1 LSAYNELID
10 SYYRAWF
17 RFHPETAVEMGV
29 EGYSNI
35 LTPYDDDDIGALITL
50 NEKLIDAVDGFD
62 QSELTDD
69 QNTDLQLMLG
79 SALIESKQLIDADWR
94 IKDPTRFIPVNAIY
108 QLTLRPVKDR
118 KTAIQARLSGIPHYL
133 RGAKAHLSSEPQNI
147 PPIWLES
154 AIIEAQQGVEYFR
167 SLTDNPVVEPFRLHS
182 EIEDAAHALDDF
194 AKFMQKDLVKQARG
208 EFACGR
214 EMFEMLL
221 NFRHGINCDADTIYK
236 FGQELFDST
245 WQDLCNITESLTGH
259 RDVAALTTKIQNQ
272 FKPDGNLLAHY
283 KTTMQSA
290 YEFVKANDLVSLPAQ
305 QLLHVVDTPGFL
317 RHQIPLAAYMDPL
330 PTDTTQTGYYY
341 VTPPVDEASW
351 GEHNLISLQH
361 TCVHE
366 AWPGH
371 HLQFVTANQQ
381 SVSSSWPRMV
391 NASASMYEGWAL
403 YCEQLMFEQGFLN
416 QLESEFVLLK
426 DRLWRAMRVMI
437 DVDLHV
443 NKVPV
448 EECIEKMQQK
458 LGFSEAQA
466 RGDITW
472 YTQYPTVPLGYAVG
486 WSLINKTRDRLQTI
500 EQDFSLKSF
509 HDRLLSSG
517 SIGLPWVLRH
527 NFGESLWNSVQ
538 ESVFTTLAPTHK
550 GKRC

>member
-1 LSAYNELID
+1 MSIYNDLLD

-17 RFHPETAVEMGV
+17 RFHPETAVELGV
-29 EGYSNI
+29 EGYSNT
-35 LTPYDDDDIGALITL
+35 LTPYGDDDIGALITL
-50 NEKLIDAVDGFD
+50 NEKLIDAIDGLNR
-62 QSELTDD
+62 SELTED
-69 QNTDLQLMLG
+69 QNIDLQLMMG

-108 QLTLRPVKDR
+108 QLTIRPIKHR
-118 KTAIQARLSGIPHYL
+118 KAALQSRLGEIPHYL
-133 RGAKAHLSSEPQNI
+133 RGAKAHLSSEPRSI

-154 AIIEAQQGVEYFR
+154 AITEAQQGVEYLR
-167 SLTDNPVVEPFRLHS
+167 SLTVHPIVEPFRLIS
-182 EIEDAAHALDDF
+182 EIDDAAHALDDF
-194 AKFMQKDLVKQARG
+194 AKFMEKDLVKLANG
-208 EFACGR
+208 DFACGP

-221 NFRHGINCDADTIYK
+221 NFRHGLNSDADTIYK
-236 FGQELFDST
+236 FGKELFDST
-245 WQDLCNITESLTGH
+245 WQDLCNITESITGNQ
-259 RDVAALTTKIQNQ
+259 DVAALTAKIQNQ
-272 FKPDGNLLAHY
+272 FRPDGNLLGHY

-290 YEFVKANDLVSLPAQ
+290 YEFVKANDLVSLPKQ
-305 QLLHVVDTPGFL
+305 QFLHIVDTPGFL

-330 PTDTTQTGYYY
+330 PTDESQTGYYY

-381 SVSSSWPRMV
+381 PVSSSWPRLV
-391 NASASMYEGWAL
+391 NASASLYEGWAL

-416 QLESEFVLLK
+416 QAESEFVLLK

-443 NKVPV
+443 NHISA
-448 EECIEKMQQK
+448 EECIKNMQEK

-466 RGDITW
+466 RGDVTW

-486 WSLINKTRDRLQTI
+486 WSLINKTRDRLQSMET
-500 EQDFSLKSF
+500 DFSLKGF

-527 NFGESLWNSVQ
+527 NFGEPLWNSVQ
-538 ESVFTTLAPTHK
+538 ESVFKPST
-550 GKRC
+550 RSS

>member
-1 LSAYNELID
+1 MSAYNELID

-17 RFHPETAVEMGV
+17 RFHPETAVEVGID
-29 EGYSNI
+29 GYSDI

-50 NEKLIDAVDGFD
+50 NEKLLDAIE
-62 QSELTDD
+62 ELDRSKLSDD

-79 SALIESKQLIDADWR
+79 SALIESKQLIDEDWR

-108 QLTLRPVKDR
+108 QLTIRPVKNR
-118 KTAIQARLSGIPHYL
+118 KDAMQSRLKSIPHYL
-133 RGAKAHLSSEPQNI
+133 RGAKSHLSSAPETI

-154 AIIEAQQGVEYFR
+154 AIIEAKQGVQYFR
-167 SLTDNPVVEPFRLHS
+167 SLNENPMIEPFRLNS
-182 EIEDAAHALDDF
+182 EIDDAAHALDDF
-194 AKFMQKDLVKQARG
+194 AKFLERDLLKQAKG

-214 EMFEMLL
+214 EMFELLL
-221 NFRHGINCDADTIYK
+221 NFRHGIYNDIESLYK
-236 FGQELFDST
+236 FGNELFEST
-245 WQDLCNITESLTGH
+245 WKELCKLTESLTGNQ
-259 RDVAALTTKIQNQ
+259 DVAALTEKIQNQ
-272 FKPDGNLLAHY
+272 FKPEGNLLEHY

-290 YEFVKANDLVSLPAQ
+290 YEFVQTKELVSLPEQ
-305 QLLHVVDTPGFL
+305 QFLHVVDTPGFL

-330 PTDTTQTGYYY
+330 PTDASQTGYYY
-341 VTPPVDEASW
+341 VTPPADEESW
-351 GEHNLISLQH
+351 GEHNLVSLQH

-371 HLQFVTANQQ
+371 HLQFVTANKQ
-381 SVSSSWPRMV
+381 SVSSTIPRLV
-391 NASASMYEGWAL
+391 NASASLYEGWAL

-416 QLESEFVLLK
+416 EAESEFVLLK
-426 DRLWRAMRVMI
+426 DRLWRALRVMI
-437 DVDLHV
+437 DIDLHV
-443 NKVPV
+443 NKVSV
-448 EECIEKMQQK
+448 EECIQKMQQK

-486 WSLINKTRDRLQTI
+486 WALINETRDRLQSM
-500 EQDFSLKSF
+500 EPDFSLKHF

-527 NFGESLWNSVQ
+527 NFGEPLWNSVR
-538 ESVFTTLAPTHK
+538 ESVFGSSTPAPS
-550 GKRC
+550 G